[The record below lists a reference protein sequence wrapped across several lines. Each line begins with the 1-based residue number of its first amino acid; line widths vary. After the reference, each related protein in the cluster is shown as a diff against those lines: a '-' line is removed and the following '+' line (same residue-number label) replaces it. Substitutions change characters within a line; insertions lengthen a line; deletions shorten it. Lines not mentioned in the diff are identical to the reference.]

1 MSNNN
6 KEDKKLYRNFR
17 ATSFAVD
24 NSTSIFLLTA
34 MILFFGWQSYQN
46 MPKEQFPEIVIPT
59 IYIATTY
66 SGNSA
71 EDMEKL
77 VTIPLEKE
85 LASMTGI
92 KKMEGNS
99 INDFSN
105 IIVEF
110 KTDVEVKDA
119 LRRVKDAVDKAKG
132 DRDFPKDLT
141 AGPDVFEINFSE
153 IPIITVNLSGDF
165 SGDELRSYGEYL
177 QDEIEKLT
185 EISEVKLKGVAAKEV
200 HIDVDWKQM
209 QAKRISFDDIANA
222 IAMENLTMSAGERK
236 FNGYSRTV
244 RVLGEFKTITEIEDL
259 IIKSEFGNSVFL
271 RDLATVRETVEDPT
285 SIARADRKPVVS
297 LDVIKRSGENLLSAA
312 DKLKAIV
319 KKAEAEKF
327 PEEMK
332 VSLFNDLSIST
343 KDQLSNLFN
352 SIISGVLLVVL
363 VLLFFLGLR
372 NALFVGLAIPMSML
386 MGILILNIMG
396 ITLNV
401 IVLFSLILALG
412 LLVDNSIVVVENIY
426 RYMDTGYSGEEAA
439 KKAAGEVAMPI
450 ISSTATTLA
459 AFVPLMFWP
468 GLMGE
473 FMGYLPLTLII
484 VLSSS
489 LFVALVITPVLT
501 AKFMKI
507 SDNRLVRSN
516 EKQKMINVLIGCGIM
531 LGVAVIASFSGAA
544 WLRNAL
550 GITIILTLVNYFL
563 FRPGSVLFQT
573 KVLPALERGYDKF
586 IRMALNGFMPIVV
599 FIGSFALL
607 IFSIMLLG
615 ANPPKTVFFPSADP
629 LYVNAFVE
637 LPIGSDIQSTNKLMK
652 ELEEKVDGAIS
663 KYKEAGIIE
672 DVLSQ
677 IGENTADPMAPPE
690 PGATPNK
697 ARLTVAFVPSNERN
711 GISTQ
716 DVMEDIRTAL
726 TGYAGVEIVVD
737 RNQDGPPT
745 GKPINLE
752 IFGDDKPMR
761 ELSGLADDIRKYLK
775 AANIAGVEELK
786 MNVNASVQQD
796 IVEIDR
802 LSARRYGLS
811 TLKIAQALNTSLY
824 GREVSKFK
832 DGEDEYP
839 IMLKFNDEY
848 RNSDE
853 ALMNQSIT
861 YMNMDMGGQIMQVPI
876 SAVATKR
883 LSTTY
888 SSVKRKN
895 EKRTITIYSNI
906 LEGYNANEIV
916 AQLKDMMAT
925 YKEDKMPEGYDYT
938 FTGEQEEMEANMA
951 FLGNA
956 LLVAIFAIF
965 LILVTQFNSFV
976 SPFIIVLSIVF
987 STIGVFLGYAFT
999 GMDFVIVMTG
1009 IGIISLAGIVVN
1021 NAIVLIDYTNFLRE
1035 QQREATGRKELTADE
1050 IKETIIQGG
1059 GTRLRPVLLT
1069 AVTTVL
1075 GLIPLAIGFNMDFGS
1090 FITDLDPKIFIGGDN
1105 AAIWGAMSWTI
1116 VYGLTFATFL
1126 TLVVVPVMYWLSYRM
1141 TKAVTTALR
1150 AVMGRLSTEEPTEV
1164 VPPTPSVNEN
1174 DSLDNTTEL

>member
-1 MSNNN
+1 MSNNEN
-6 KEDKKLYRNFR
+6 KLYRNFR

-24 NSTSIFLLTA
+24 NATSVFLLTA
-34 MILFFGWQSYQN
+34 MILFFGWNSYQS

-66 SGNSA
+66 AGNSA
-71 EDMEKL
+71 EDMETL

-85 LASMTGI
+85 LASMSGI

-110 KTDVEVKDA
+110 NTGVEVKDA
-119 LRRVKDAVDKAKG
+119 LRKVKDAVDKAKG

-165 SGDELRSYGEYL
+165 SGDELRSFGEYL
-177 QDEIEKLT
+177 QDEIEKLG
-185 EISEVKLKGVAAKEV
+185 EISEVKLKGIASKEV

-236 FNGYSRTV
+236 FNGFSRTV
-244 RVLGEFKTITEIEDL
+244 RVLGEFKSIAEIENL

-271 RDLATVRETVEDPT
+271 RDLATVTETVEDPT
-285 SIARADRKPVVS
+285 SIARADQKPVVS

-312 DKLKAIV
+312 EKLKKIV
-319 KKAEAEKF
+319 AKAEKDKF
-327 PEEMK
+327 PPELK
-332 VSLFNDLSIST
+332 VSLFNDLSINT
-343 KDQLSNLFN
+343 QDQLSNLFN
-352 SIISGVLLVVL
+352 SIVSGVILVVL

-372 NALFVGLAIPMSML
+372 NALFVGVAIPMSML

-401 IVLFSLILALG
+401 VVLFALILALG

-426 RYMDTGYSGEEAA
+426 RYMDEGYSGEDAA

-473 FMGYLPLTLII
+473 FMGYLPLTLIV

-501 AKFMKI
+501 SHFMKI
-507 SDNRLVRSN
+507 TDNRIKRPN
-516 EKQKMINVLIGCGIM
+516 EKRKMINVLLGSGIM
-531 LGVAVIASFSGAA
+531 LAIAIFAGISGTD

-550 GITIILTLVNYFL
+550 GITIILTLTQYFV
-563 FRPGSVLFQT
+563 FRPGSVIFQT
-573 KVLPALERGYDKF
+573 KVLPWLEHQYDKF
-586 IRMALNGFMPIVV
+586 IRFVLKGVMPIVV
-599 FIGSFALL
+599 FVGVFFLL

-615 ANPPKTVFFPSADP
+615 NNMPKVVFFPSADP

-637 LPIGSDIQSTNKLMK
+637 LPIGSDIQSTNKIMK
-652 ELEEKVDGAIS
+652 ELEEKVEVAVA
-663 KYKEAGIIE
+663 KYDEAGVVE
-672 DVLSQ
+672 AVLSQ

-697 ARLTVAFVPSNERN
+697 ARLTISFVPSDERK
-711 GISTQ
+711 GLSTQ
-716 DVMEDIRTAL
+716 DAMEDIRNAL

-761 ELSGLADDIRKYLK
+761 ELSAIAQDIKRYLQS
-775 AANIAGVEELK
+775 ANIAGVEELK
-786 MNVNASVQQD
+786 MNVNANVQQD

-802 LSARRYGLS
+802 TSARRYGLS
-811 TLKIAQALNTSLY
+811 TLNIAQALNTALY

-848 RNSDE
+848 RNNDE
-853 ALMNQSIT
+853 ALMNQAIT
-861 YMNMDMGGQIMQVPI
+861 YMNMDMGGRIMQVPI
-876 SAVATKR
+876 SAVANKR

-888 SSVKRKN
+888 SAVKRKN
-895 EKRTITIYSNI
+895 EKRTITIYSNV

-916 AQLKDMMAT
+916 AQLKDMMET
-925 YKEDKMPEGYDYT
+925 YKEEKMPEGYDYN
-938 FTGEQEEMEANMA
+938 FTGEQEEMAANME
-951 FLGNA
+951 FLTNA
-956 LLVAIFAIF
+956 LLIAIFAIF

-1021 NAIVLIDYTNFLRE
+1021 NAIVLIDYTNFLQER
-1035 QQREATGRKELTADE
+1035 QKQITGRKELTDEE
-1050 IKETIIQGG
+1050 IKESIITGG

-1069 AVTTVL
+1069 AITTIL
-1075 GLIPLAIGFNMDFGS
+1075 GLIPLAIGFNMDFSS
-1090 FITDLDPKIFIGGDN
+1090 FITDLDPQIFIGGDN
-1105 AAIWGAMSWTI
+1105 AAIWGAMAWTV

-1126 TLVVVPVMYWLSYRM
+1126 TLVVIPVMYWLFYKM
-1141 TKAVTTALR
+1141 TKGVKSGFKAIGNLV
-1150 AVMGRLSTEEPTEV
+1150 STE
-1164 VPPTPSVNEN
+1164 
-1174 DSLDNTTEL
+1174 

>member
-1 MSNNN
+1 MSNNEN
-6 KEDKKLYRNFR
+6 KLYRNFR

-24 NSTSIFLLTA
+24 NATSIFLLTA
-34 MILFFGWQSYQN
+34 MILFFGWNSYQN

-66 SGNSA
+66 AGNSA
-71 EDMEKL
+71 EDMETL

-85 LASMTGI
+85 LASMSGI

-110 KTDVEVKDA
+110 NTDVEVKDA
-119 LRRVKDAVDKAKG
+119 LRKVKDAVDKAKS

-165 SGDELRSYGEYL
+165 SGDELRSFGEYL
-177 QDEIEKLT
+177 QDEIEKLG
-185 EISEVKLKGVAAKEV
+185 EISEVKLKGIASKEV

-222 IAMENLTMSAGERK
+222 IAMENMTMSAGERK
-236 FNGYSRTV
+236 FNGFSRTV
-244 RVLGEFKTITEIEDL
+244 RVLGEFKTIEEIENL

-285 SIARADRKPVVS
+285 SIARADQKPVVS

-312 DKLKAIV
+312 EKLKAIV
-319 KKAEAEKF
+319 AKAEKDKF
-327 PEEMK
+327 PPELK
-332 VSLFNDLSIST
+332 VSLFNDLSINT
-343 KDQLSNLFN
+343 QDQLSNLFN
-352 SIISGVLLVVL
+352 SIVSGVILVVL

-372 NALFVGLAIPMSML
+372 NALFVGFAIPMSML

-401 IVLFSLILALG
+401 VVLFALILALG

-426 RYMDTGYSGEEAA
+426 RYMDEGYSGEDAA

-473 FMGYLPLTLII
+473 FMGYLPLTLIV

-501 AKFMKI
+501 AQFMKI
-507 SDNRLVRSN
+507 TDNTLRRPN
-516 EKQKMINVLIGCGIM
+516 EKRKMINILIGCGIM
-531 LGVAVIASFSGAA
+531 LAIAITAGINGTS

-550 GITIILTLVNYFL
+550 GMTIILTLTQYFL

-573 KVLPALERGYDKF
+573 KVLPWLEKGYDRF
-586 IRMALNGFMPIVV
+586 IRFVLKGIMPGVV
-599 FIGSFALL
+599 FVGVFFLL

-615 ANPPKTVFFPSADP
+615 NNMPKVVFFPAADP

-637 LPIGSDIQSTNKLMK
+637 LPIGSDIESTNKIMR
-652 ELEEKVDGAIS
+652 ELEGKVESAIS
-663 KYKEAGIIE
+663 KYDDAGIVE
-672 DVLSQ
+672 AVLSQ

-697 ARLTVAFVPSNERN
+697 ARLTISFVPSNERK
-711 GISTQ
+711 GLSTQ
-716 DVMEDIRTAL
+716 DAMEDIRNAL

-752 IFGDDKPMR
+752 LFGDDKPMR
-761 ELSGLADDIRKYLK
+761 ELSAIAQDVKRYLQN
-775 AANIAGVEELK
+775 ANIAGVEELK
-786 MNVNASVQQD
+786 MNVNANVQQD

-802 LSARRYGLS
+802 TSARRYGLS
-811 TLKIAQALNTSLY
+811 TLNIAQALNTALY

-848 RNSDE
+848 RNNDE

-861 YMNMDMGGQIMQVPI
+861 YMNMDMGGRIMQVPI
-876 SAVATKR
+876 SAVANKK

-888 SSVKRKN
+888 SAIKRKN

-925 YKEDKMPEGYDYT
+925 YKEEKMPEGYDYN
-938 FTGEQEEMEANMA
+938 FTGEQEEMAANMA
-951 FLGNA
+951 FLTNA
-956 LLVAIFAIF
+956 LLIAVFAIF

-1021 NAIVLIDYTNFLRE
+1021 NAIVLIDYTNFLQAR
-1035 QQREATGRKELTADE
+1035 QRQITGRKELTDEE
-1050 IKETIIQGG
+1050 IKESIIVGG

-1069 AVTTVL
+1069 AITTIL

-1090 FITDLDPKIFIGGDN
+1090 FISDLDPQIFIGGDN
-1105 AAIWGAMSWTI
+1105 AAIWGAMAWTV

-1126 TLVVVPVMYWLSYRM
+1126 TLVVIPVMYWLFYKM
-1141 TKAVTTALR
+1141 TKGIKTAIGAITNL
-1150 AVMGRLSTEEPTEV
+1150 VSTE
-1164 VPPTPSVNEN
+1164 
-1174 DSLDNTTEL
+1174 